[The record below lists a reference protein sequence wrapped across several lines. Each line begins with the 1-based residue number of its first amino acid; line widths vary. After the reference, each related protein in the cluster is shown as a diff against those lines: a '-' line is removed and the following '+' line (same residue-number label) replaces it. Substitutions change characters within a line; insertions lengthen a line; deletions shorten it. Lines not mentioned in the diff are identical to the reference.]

1 MRKKIWWG
9 LLIFVLLVLGIW
21 FYSIG
26 LRSSK
31 ISEEEKVTKPE
42 IFQKEEIERVVT
54 PKESKIKVRKPAPL
68 PKKKVIIPSDYE
80 PVSPDKEGIEDFEK
94 EREKEGQRKDIGVPT
109 G

>member
-42 IFQKEEIERVVT
+42 IFQEKEIERVVT
-54 PKESKIKVRKPAPL
+54 PKESKIKVRKPVPL

-80 PVSPDKEGIEDFEK
+80 PVSPEKKGIENFEE
-94 EREKEGQRKDIGVPT
+94 ERKRESQRKDRGIPT